1 MHIVACSRCYV
12 CRFVP
17 LEKVNIAFIFMSLL
31 HLCHILLSLLT
42 TVAKN
47 LFDEWRVTIQ
57 KKNNSE
63 SHTQKIIFASYTAI
77 SMVLDPKLLCCCCL
91 VTSVLPTVWDPVD
104 CSPQAPLSMGFSRQ
118 EHWSGLPC
126 PPPGDLPHPGIE
138 PRSPSL
144 QAGSLPMSHQGSPQK
159 YTIYHLLNSEFVQIL
174 SVVQNTLV

>member
-17 LEKVNIAFIFMSLL
+17 LGKVNIAFTFMSLL

-47 LFDEWRVTIQ
+47 LFDEWRVTVQ

-63 SHTQKIIFASYTAI
+63 SHTQKIIFWSYTAI
-77 SMVLDPKLLCCCCL
+77 SMVLDPELLCCCL
-91 VTSVLPTVWDPVD
+91 VTSVVPTVWDPVD
-104 CSPQAPLSMGFSRQ
+104 RSPQAPLSMGFSRQ

>member
-17 LEKVNIAFIFMSLL
+17 LGKINIAFTFMSLL

-47 LFDEWRVTIQ
+47 LFDEWRVTVQ

-63 SHTQKIIFASYTAI
+63 SHTQKIIFWSYTAI
-77 SMVLDPKLLCCCCL
+77 SMVLDPELLCCCL
-91 VTSVLPTVWDPVD
+91 VTSVVPTVWDPVD
-104 CSPQAPLSMGFSRQ
+104 RSPQAPLSMGFSRQ

-144 QAGSLPMSHQGSPQK
+144 LFTNEPSGKPHRYQYLGL
-159 YTIYHLLNSEFVQIL
+159 I
-174 SVVQNTLV
+174 